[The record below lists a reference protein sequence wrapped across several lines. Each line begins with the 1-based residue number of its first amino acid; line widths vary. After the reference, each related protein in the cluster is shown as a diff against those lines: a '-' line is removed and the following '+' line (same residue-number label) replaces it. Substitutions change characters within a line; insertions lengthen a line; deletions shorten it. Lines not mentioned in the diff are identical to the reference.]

1 MQRRPREKYES
12 QCRTRK
18 HCSKLP
24 KLSTYFTPVYIV
36 WEVVMPYHFNPLV
49 SAVFASSLAAAPF
62 LCLNSDTGRAEEC
75 VGKPDR
81 SVNQAGHWEVDRV
94 HHRRCWSFEPSKAGV
109 GPAAS
114 VDRGPAQNTDSQ
126 QSWFPYFTPFVAKT
140 FSKQPQQSSI
150 SSYSSEPPQ
159 NTVVENSIVVMTVR
173 SDVVLRAGPGADFSA
188 IGHVP
193 GGTELET
200 TDCIGGW
207 CRAEF
212 KGISGF
218 VSAADRIAENRK
230 LTSPKHLR
238 SNKIASREQS
248 QTRLPSATNGVAKT
262 ELHNRLPGNDEKNEK
277 PDPQLTDTERRALFD
292 DFLKWYRDGSAFGGR
307 ER

>member
-1 MQRRPREKYES
+1 MPYLQVS
-12 QCRTRK
+12 
-18 HCSKLP
+18 P
-24 KLSTYFTPVYIV
+24 KIAQVINLFLARSILELL
-36 WEVVMPYHFNPLV
+36 WEVVMSYHFNPLV
-49 SAVFASSLAAAPF
+49 SAVFASSLAAALF
-62 LCLNSDTGRAEEC
+62 VCLNLDAGGASEC

-81 SVNQAGHWEVDRV
+81 SVNQAGDWHYYVDPV
-94 HHRRCWSFEPSKAGV
+94 HHRRCWSFAPSRARV
-109 GPAAS
+109 GPVAS
-114 VDRGPAQNTDSQ
+114 ADSGPAQNTDSQ
-126 QSWFPYFTPFVAKT
+126 QTWFSRLTPILAKT
-140 FSKQPQQSSI
+140 FSKQPQQSSVQQGAI

-159 NTVVENSIVVMTVR
+159 NTAVENSIVVMTVR
-173 SDVVLRAGPGADFSA
+173 SEVVLRAGPGAGFSA

-212 KGISGF
+212 NGIAGF

-238 SNKIASREQS
+238 TNRIVSREQS
-248 QTRLPSATNGVAKT
+248 QTKPPPATNGVANT
-262 ELHNRLPGNDEKNEK
+262 ELREKLPGNGEKNEK
-277 PDPQLTDTERRALFD
+277 PAPQLTDTERRALFD

>member
-1 MQRRPREKYES
+1 M
-12 QCRTRK
+12 
-18 HCSKLP
+18 
-24 KLSTYFTPVYIV
+24 
-36 WEVVMPYHFNPLV
+36 V
-49 SAVFASSLAAAPF
+49 SAVFASSLAAALF
-62 LCLNSDTGRAEEC
+62 LCLNLGAGQASEC

-81 SVNQAGHWEVDRV
+81 SVNQAGHWHYYVDRV
-94 HHRRCWSFEPSKAGV
+94 HHRRCWSFEP
-109 GPAAS
+109 PAAS
-114 VDRGPAQNTDSQ
+114 ADRGSAQNRDSQ
-126 QSWFPYFTPFVAKT
+126 QSWFSRLTPILAKT
-140 FSKQPQQSSI
+140 FSKQPQQSSVQQGSI

-159 NTVVENSIVVMTVR
+159 NTVVDNSIIVTTVG

-207 CRAEF
+207 CRVEF
-212 KGISGF
+212 NGIAGF
-218 VSAADRIAENRK
+218 VRAADRIAEDRK

-238 SNKIASREQS
+238 TGKIVSREQS
-248 QTRLPSATNGVAKT
+248 QIKPPPATNGVANT
-262 ELHNRLPGNDEKNEK
+262 ELHDQLPGNGEKNEK
-277 PDPQLTDTERRALFD
+277 PAPQLTETERRALFD